1 MKTYKIETNQEKASY
16 HLAMAFMYENDISM
30 ISAFN
35 EKNKFGGFTAVFN
48 NVFPNSKMVEVAVSY
63 CDYLDPFVEEVGATL
78 ALAKFEEGEVIQLPI
93 GFADKE
99 LQAKII
105 YSMFSEIYKF
115 KEL

>member
-1 MKTYKIETNQEKASY
+1 MKTYKFETNEQKAAY
-16 HLAMAFMYENDISM
+16 HQAMAFMYQNDISM

-35 EKNKFGGFTAVFN
+35 EQHKYGGFTAVFN
-48 NVFPNSKMVEVAVSY
+48 SVFPNSKMVEVAVSY
-63 CDYLDPFVEEVGATL
+63 CDYQDAFVEEVGATL
-78 ALAKFEEGEVIQLPI
+78 ALDKFEAGEVIQLPI